1 MIVFK
6 SFHDWKKFK
15 TKHLNAKTIGLVP
28 TMGNLHRGHLSLCAA
43 SKLQNDVTVVT
54 IFVNPKQFNESAD
67 FTRYPRTLPQDIALL
82 EQHEVDYCITPSE
95 EEIYAD
101 NYTYQVSEKNLS
113 LMLEGEFRPGHF
125 TGVLTV
131 VLKILLAVGAQRA
144 YFGEKD
150 YQQYLLIRG
159 MVESLWLDCEIIVCP
174 IVRESSGLPFS
185 SRNSLLSADQRKLA
199 DSVATIFNNKDVSLD
214 EIRQQLMALDITI
227 DYLLEIFNRRIMAVR
242 VGNVR
247 LLDNYAHF

>member
-15 TKHLNAKTIGLVP
+15 AKHLNAKTIGLVP
-28 TMGNLHRGHLSLCAA
+28 TMGNLHRGHLSLCTA

-101 NYTYQVSEKNLS
+101 NYNYQVS
-113 LMLEGEFRPGHF
+113 
-125 TGVLTV
+125 
-131 VLKILLAVGAQRA
+131 
-144 YFGEKD
+144 
-150 YQQYLLIRG
+150 
-159 MVESLWLDCEIIVCP
+159 
-174 IVRESSGLPFS
+174 
-185 SRNSLLSADQRKLA
+185 
-199 DSVATIFNNKDVSLD
+199 
-214 EIRQQLMALDITI
+214 
-227 DYLLEIFNRRIMAVR
+227 
-242 VGNVR
+242 
-247 LLDNYAHF
+247 